1 MSVSIHG
8 ISYLKVVELLQGAH
22 NFKIYPFPIFF
33 GLLYIWNLL
42 LFCSYVNIQY
52 DSINNKHHDI
62 NLTGIIIIII
72 MLLFFFYF
80 HNLSRIPERLIF
92 NHLQQKDNIVSPPII
107 FI

>member
-72 MLLFFFYF
+72 MLLFFF
-80 HNLSRIPERLIF
+80 
-92 NHLQQKDNIVSPPII
+92 I
-107 FI
+107 FITYHAFLRDFFLTIYSKKTI